1 MWACFLLI
9 LSFGANLQVD
19 SNDVLYYEDPL
30 YQEELAEITAN
41 VMDMVVTSLDQAS
54 DKVTL
59 GT

>member
-9 LSFGANLQVD
+9 LSFGAYLQVD

-41 VMDMVVTSLDQAS
+41 VMDMVVMSLDQAS
-54 DKVTL
+54 DKVTV

>member
-19 SNDVLYYEDPL
+19 SNDVLYYENSL

-41 VMDMVVTSLDQAS
+41 VMDMVVMSLDQAS
-54 DKVTL
+54 DKVTV